1 MRLLL
6 LSIILQITSYSFALK
21 PHNTNSKLQHN
32 SINITSNNHYK
43 SSKNLLNMCVNIP
56 NDITTIDIDNTH
68 NYVIGHSIP
77 TTSLT
82 TNNKH
87 YTAHHYAINYNNITS
102 SKPLYYRFIPKKLIV
117 ISIIIIWYI
126 LSTLYNISNKKSIE
140 FLRGFPYTLAMIQMA
155 VGAFIILSKD
165 IVQILYTYLP
175 HIPYTSYIHTNKH
188 PLSPSPSLP
197 LPRPKRTYSETINH
211 YKRLI
216 VKYKEPAIYH
226 TLSHTTTVLAL
237 NYGTLSF
244 TQLIKGI

>member
-1 MRLLL
+1 MKFLLI
-6 LSIILQITSYSFALK
+6 SIILQITSYSFALK
-21 PHNTNSKLQHN
+21 PHNSNLKLQHN
-32 SINITSNNHYK
+32 NINITSNNHYK

-77 TTSLT
+77 STSLT

-87 YTAHHYAINYNNITS
+87 HTAHPHHTTHNNITNN
-102 SKPLYYRFIPKKLIV
+102 KPFYYRFIPKKLIV

-165 IVQILYTYLP
+165 MVQILYTYIP
-175 HIPYTSYIHTNKH
+175 HIPYTSYIHPNKQ
-188 PLSPSPSLP
+188 PPSPLP
-197 LPRPKRTYSETINH
+197 LPRPKRTYSQTINH

-244 TQLIKGI
+244 TQLIKGM

>member
-1 MRLLL
+1 MKFLLI
-6 LSIILQITSYSFALK
+6 SIILQITSYSFALK
-21 PHNTNSKLQHN
+21 PHNTNLKLQHN
-32 SINITSNNHYK
+32 NINITSNNHYK

-68 NYVIGHSIP
+68 NFVIGHSIP
-77 TTSLT
+77 STSLT
-82 TNNKH
+82 TDKH
-87 YTAHHYAINYNNITS
+87 HTPRQHHTIHNSITN
-102 SKPLYYRFIPKKLIV
+102 SKPFYYRFIPKKLIV

-165 IVQILYTYLP
+165 IVQILYTYIP
-175 HIPYTSYIHTNKH
+175 HIPYTSYIHSNKH
-188 PLSPSPSLP
+188 PPSPSSP
-197 LPRPKRTYSETINH
+197 LPRPKRTYSETSNH

-216 VKYKEPAIYH
+216 VKYKEPALYH

-244 TQLIKGI
+244 TQLIKGM